1 MDLETVWK
9 IGFYYSQRWDRDKN
23 NGQKWYKIKRF
34 CIRYRFSKSS
44 FCLYVYYHQKIIYL
58 LNHCTCKHLENC
70 TRCGKY
76 FYPLQWAV
84 IDNCTDTIKWKYDSF
99 GSVYFTKSVF
109 LILKKYDIPDVNL
122 FDRVK
127 LRAWSPLLPGSEVK
141 YFRPSIDD
149 AKASLKAIGS
159 YLVIGGRC
167 LFFLLKLKKTL

>member
-1 MDLETVWK
+1 MHVL
-9 IGFYYSQRWDRDKN
+9 SSKN
-23 NGQKWYKIKRF
+23 NL
-34 CIRYRFSKSS
+34 SS
-44 FCLYVYYHQKIIYL
+44 ESLYLQTLRKLHQV
-58 LNHCTCKHLENC
+58 
-70 TRCGKY
+70 RKY

-149 AKASLKAIGS
+149 AKASLKVIGS
-159 YLVIGGRC
+159 YLVIGCRC
-167 LFFLLKLKKTL
+167 LFFLLKLKKTYKLKQNFQKKNKKTQKID

>member
-1 MDLETVWK
+1 M
-9 IGFYYSQRWDRDKN
+9 
-23 NGQKWYKIKRF
+23 
-34 CIRYRFSKSS
+34 
-44 FCLYVYYHQKIIYL
+44 YYHQKIIYL

-99 GSVYFTKSVF
+99 HFWQCVF
-109 LILKKYDIPDVNL
+109 YKISILDFKKIRYYIPDVNR

>member
-44 FCLYVYYHQKIIYL
+44 FCFICMYYHQKIIYL

-109 LILKKYDIPDVNL
+109 LILEKYDIIFPMWIDSTVSNYGLEVL
-122 FDRVK
+122 FCLGQRWNISD
-127 LRAWSPLLPGSEVK
+127 
-141 YFRPSIDD
+141 
-149 AKASLKAIGS
+149 
-159 YLVIGGRC
+159 LV
-167 LFFLLKLKKTL
+167 